1 MLRTI
6 STALELAGLVSITA
20 AAFVVALP
28 LGLAI
33 GGIAALLLGLM
44 LDPPNRSPQ

>member
-1 MLRTI
+1 MLSTI
-6 STALELAGLVSITA
+6 STALELTGLVLIIA

-33 GGIAALLLGLM
+33 GGIAALLLGLT
-44 LDPPNRSPQ
+44 LDPPNRSHE